1 MKWVWE
7 TLLAFV
13 SSGLFLLHS
22 LNLMM
27 NFFFVV
33 FFPICL
39 RLLLDVLITGCNVEF
54 SCEVLPVAISSVDGS
69 LKGKL
74 SFITP
79 DISMNWYHSKIYD
92 KRENFI

>member
-1 MKWVWE
+1 MG
-7 TLLAFV
+7 LGNFV
-13 SSGLFLLHS
+13 SLRFQWAFLAPFTPFDDE
-22 LNLMM
+22 
-27 NFFFVV
+27 FFLCS
-33 FFPICL
+33 FFSICL
-39 RLLLDVLITGCNVEF
+39 RLLRDVLITGCNVEF

>member
-1 MKWVWE
+1 MG
-7 TLLAFV
+7 LGNFV
-13 SSGLFLLHS
+13 SLRFQWAFLAPFTQFDNEFFS
-22 LNLMM
+22 FEV
-27 NFFFVV
+27 FFFH
-33 FFPICL
+33 
-39 RLLLDVLITGCNVEF
+39 LLEVIAGFIDNRVHIEL
-54 SCEVLPVAISSVDGS
+54 SCEILPVAISSVDGS